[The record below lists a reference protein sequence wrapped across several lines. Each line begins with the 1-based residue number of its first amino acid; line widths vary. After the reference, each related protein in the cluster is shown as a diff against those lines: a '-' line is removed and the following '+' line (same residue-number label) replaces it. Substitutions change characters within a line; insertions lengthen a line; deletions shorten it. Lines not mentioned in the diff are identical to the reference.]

1 MRVSDIL
8 QLEHHLMPDYAHP
21 VHPLPYKHTYTN
33 KKDTVCL
40 MTSARPTFS
49 PKFFFQFPSRR
60 MYMFSHHTTH
70 HDECTCFLIT
80 QLITTNVHVF
90 SSHNCPKI
98 KIKTIYS
105 ISLESS
111 HKLNSTVPIFNKS
124 KKSIQMNGLAPRA
137 LWFHTYR
144 ERSVPRAKNALRYK
158 INYCWLK

>member
-21 VHPLPYKHTYTN
+21 AHPLPYKHTYTN

-40 MTSARPTFS
+40 MTTARPTFS
-49 PKFFFQFPSRR
+49 PKFFFNS
-60 MYMFSHHTTH
+60 H

-80 QLITTNVHVF
+80 QL
-90 SSHNCPKI
+90 PKN
-98 KIKTIYS
+98 KNKNNLF

-124 KKSIQMNGLAPRA
+124 KKSILMNGLAPRA

-144 ERSVPRAKNALRYK
+144 ERSVPHVKNALRYK
-158 INYCWLK
+158 IIISIKTRSATGAN

>member
-21 VHPLPYKHTYTN
+21 AHPLPYKHTYTN

-49 PKFFFQFPSRR
+49 PNFFFSIP
-60 MYMFSHHTTH
+60 
-70 HDECTCFLIT
+70 
-80 QLITTNVHVF
+80 ITTNAHVF

-124 KKSIQMNGLAPRA
+124 KKSILMNGLAPRA

-144 ERSVPRAKNALRYK
+144 ERSVPHAKNALRYK